1 MVRTIVTID
10 EADKKWL
17 DRYSDRQGR
26 STAETI
32 RLAIKE
38 FQKKA
43 RAGEYRRQLDSTAGL
58 LKGGEDSV
66 RFVRKLRGE
75 WD

>member
-1 MVRTIVTID
+1 MVRTIVTLED
-10 EADKKWL
+10 SDKRWL
-17 DRYSDRQGR
+17 DRYSHRQGR

-38 FQKKA
+38 FQKA
-43 RAGEYRRQLDSTAGL
+43 SREGDYRRVLKDTAGL
-58 LKGGEDSV
+58 LKGGEDAV
-66 RFVRKLRGE
+66 RSVRKLRGE